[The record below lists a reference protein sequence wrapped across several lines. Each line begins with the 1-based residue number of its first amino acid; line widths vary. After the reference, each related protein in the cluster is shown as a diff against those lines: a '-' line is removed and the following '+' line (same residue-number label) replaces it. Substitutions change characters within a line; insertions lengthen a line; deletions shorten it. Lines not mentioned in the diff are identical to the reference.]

1 MGPPAC
7 GRSTSRPHRLPSAPC
22 VDTVFLLCLAQLPR
36 EEDEGLPD
44 ALHLLLEDG
53 TRGGG

>member
-1 MGPPAC
+1 VGPPAC